1 MNMGILSAK
10 KSILILALLLF
21 AVTLQSPVTY
31 AADPLL
37 EKLKQKGVL
46 TEEEASQIEK
56 EYEKKEA
63 KLPKGLEGVSLGALA
78 YIDYSAGNTLTSG
91 RQSSYNQFAVTRGY
105 INFTKQVTP
114 WFSVRITPDIFQETN
129 SSSDK
134 AYGSWLL
141 RFKYYYA
148 QFNLPDL
155 GLFTNNKTELGMGH
169 VAWLD
174 FQEHIN
180 PYRCQGT
187 MFQERFGN
195 FNSSDIG
202 IGIMGYFGG
211 EMDEDYKKDVSK
223 YYAGKYGSYH
233 LGVYNG
239 SGYHATENNNN
250 KVVEY
255 RVTVRPLPD
264 VLPGLQ
270 LSYFGVTGKGNSATY
285 TGSNAPD
292 WRINTG
298 LISYESKYFT
308 VTGEVCRNKGN
319 QSGTW
324 TTANNS
330 KTVEGYSLFGFGR
343 VPGLEKLR
351 VHGRYDY
358 FDPDV
363 DVSDDAARLLI
374 AGLSYDVYKHNMA
387 MLNYERFSY
396 DRNHS
401 KVGGLASADDYEH
414 KVQLVY
420 QVSF

>member
-1 MNMGILSAK
+1 
-10 KSILILALLLF
+10 
-21 AVTLQSPVTY
+21 
-31 AADPLL
+31 
-37 EKLKQKGVL
+37 
-46 TEEEASQIEK
+46 
-56 EYEKKEA
+56 
-63 KLPKGLEGVSLGALA
+63 
-78 YIDYSAGNTLTSG
+78 
-91 RQSSYNQFAVTRGY
+91 
-105 INFTKQVTP
+105 
-114 WFSVRITPDIFQETN
+114 
-129 SSSDK
+129 
-134 AYGSWLL
+134 
-141 RFKYYYA
+141 
-148 QFNLPDL
+148 
-155 GLFTNNKTELGMGH
+155 
-169 VAWLD
+169 
-174 FQEHIN
+174 
-180 PYRCQGT
+180 
-187 MFQERFGN
+187 
-195 FNSSDIG
+195 
-202 IGIMGYFGG
+202 
-211 EMDEDYKKDVSK
+211 
-223 YYAGKYGSYH
+223 AGKYGSYH